1 MYEKQN
7 ARDPTGVLYIAA
19 MLHRWPCLYSL
30 TSDSYMTGDQIPT
43 QQRKRNGTSRGT
55 PASPALR
62 ETLQG
67 LPTPK
72 LLGAEGSGR
81 RQERIRINQKVPRIK
96 GCLV

>member
-7 ARDPTGVLYIAA
+7 ARDPTGVIYIAPIP
-19 MLHRWPCLYSL
+19 HRRLCFDSL
-30 TSDSYMTGDQIPT
+30 TSDSYMTDDQIPT
-43 QQRKRNGTSRGT
+43 QQRKRNGTSLGT